1 MNRMSRV
8 WFVIPPERIRRLVEG
23 LEEPSAE
30 RLAYSSTVTGRY
42 VAYFD
47 DFGCENPA
55 VED

>member
-1 MNRMSRV
+1 MSRV